1 MNAQLREWISA
12 VANQGAHG
20 TTRKQVAVRW
30 DVEQFSLHSILGRPS
45 YSYVDGELRKVA
57 REGVYGLARKPLF
70 GDLAVIGKEVCV
82 RQMAGV
88 AGER

>member
-1 MNAQLREWISA
+1 MNAQLREWIPA

-57 REGVYGLARKPLF
+57 RDAYMDWQESRYSVTW
-70 GDLAVIGKEVCV
+70 
-82 RQMAGV
+82 Q
-88 AGER
+88 